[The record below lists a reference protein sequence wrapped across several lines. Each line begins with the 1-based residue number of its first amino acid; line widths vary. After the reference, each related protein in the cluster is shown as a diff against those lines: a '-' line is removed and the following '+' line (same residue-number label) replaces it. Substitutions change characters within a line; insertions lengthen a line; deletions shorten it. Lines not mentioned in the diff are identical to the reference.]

1 MIRAMMHASGDQKE
15 VAGRTL
21 GRCAMRRLSVLLSVV
36 VLLSSAVVLSRPS
49 AAQEATPAVIVT
61 GDVTIDQTTLG
72 NTDQLPTGP
81 ATIAM
86 ARIELPP
93 GASLAYP
100 ADNPAFGAYVVESG
114 TVTVNL
120 MDDFHKTRDGQPHGV
135 AIGGED
141 TQLEPGDGFFWA
153 PNTEGE
159 IRNDGSEPATL
170 VVVTIVP
177 GF

>member
-1 MIRAMMHASGDQKE
+1 
-15 VAGRTL
+15 
-21 GRCAMRRLSVLLSVV
+21 MRRFAVLLTVVTV
-36 VLLSSAVVLSRPS
+36 VLVGSATVLSQR
-49 AAQEATPAVIVT
+49 ATFAQEATPAVIVT
-61 GDVTIDQTTLG
+61 GDVTIDQTTFG

-86 ARIELPP
+86 ARVELPP

-120 MDDFHKTRDGQPHGV
+120 MEDFHKTSDGQPHGV
-135 AIGGED
+135 VFGGD
-141 TQLEPGDGFFWA
+141 DAQLEPGDGFFWA

>member
-1 MIRAMMHASGDQKE
+1 
-15 VAGRTL
+15 
-21 GRCAMRRLSVLLSVV
+21 MRRFTISLSVALV
-36 VLLSSAVVLSRPS
+36 VLLGSAVTLSWPS

-61 GDVTIDQTTLG
+61 GDVTIEQTPFG
-72 NTDQLPTGP
+72 NTDQLPAGP
-81 ATIAM
+81 ATIAT
-86 ARIELPP
+86 ARVELLP

-114 TVTVNL
+114 SVTVNL
-120 MDDFHKTRDGQPHGV
+120 MDDFHKTSDGQPHGV

-153 PNTEGE
+153 PNTAGE